1 MKIPIFLLLIGVG
14 LIIFLIVGLAVTR
27 ARLLISRKRLRS
39 AMHNSVELSNFLA
52 LFTQNMKS
60 EADMQNW
67 MNVTARY
74 IMELVEAQSV
84 CVFTLENNML
94 RPVGVSGPFPLF
106 HKSSSDYVMTKP
118 KYLLEQLKS
127 ERIEV
132 GQGIVGEAAKFKRE
146 IILGGKDLDRS
157 RLYVTDPLVPIEC
170 LMALPLISNGDVTGV
185 ICAVNNMQEEG
196 QKYFSS
202 EQFGRFRFIAGQV
215 EIARRIIDAYSKLS
229 QQQRLN
235 QELEFARN
243 LQRSLLPDTMP
254 IWGQFSVHA
263 YTRASKE
270 VSGDFYDFVQVDD
283 DRLLVVIGDACG
295 KGIPACMITAM
306 TRSFIRANVD
316 RCSSLMKLMLEL
328 NTNLNRDAGA
338 GRYITLGC
346 CVLNRRDS
354 TLEYVRG
361 GHTELLVYIREHI
374 RTIYPDGAGIGL
386 LPSDAV
392 EFDTLCI
399 EFTPEMSVLMFTD
412 GINEAVSPRTGEYFG
427 VPRLKEL
434 YLASSLAKEDPE
446 TFIRKTFNAV
456 DDFAKTPG
464 GEGQED
470 DQTIV
475 LINHI

>member
-1 MKIPIFLLLIGVG
+1 MYGTALLL
-14 LIIFLIVGLAVTR
+14 
-27 ARLLISRKRLRS
+27 SC
-39 AMHNSVELSNFLA
+39 MH
-52 LFTQNMKS
+52 Q
-60 EADMQNW
+60 MQD
-67 MNVTARY
+67 R
-74 IMELVEAQSV
+74 V
-84 CVFTLENNML
+84 C
-94 RPVGVSGPFPLF
+94 
-106 HKSSSDYVMTKP
+106 
-118 KYLLEQLKS
+118 
-127 ERIEV
+127 
-132 GQGIVGEAAKFKRE
+132 
-146 IILGGKDLDRS
+146 
-157 RLYVTDPLVPIEC
+157 
-170 LMALPLISNGDVTGV
+170 
-185 ICAVNNMQEEG
+185 
-196 QKYFSS
+196 
-202 EQFGRFRFIAGQV
+202 
-215 EIARRIIDAYSKLS
+215 
-229 QQQRLN
+229 
-235 QELEFARN
+235 
-243 LQRSLLPDTMP
+243 
-254 IWGQFSVHA
+254 
-263 YTRASKE
+263 
-270 VSGDFYDFVQVDD
+270 
-283 DRLLVVIGDACG
+283 
-295 KGIPACMITAM
+295 KG
-306 TRSFIRANVD
+306 S
-316 RCSSLMKLMLEL
+316 
-328 NTNLNRDAGA
+328 NLNRDAGA

-412 GINEAVSPRTGEYFG
+412 GINEAVAPRTGEYFG